1 MAAAW
6 MAQTGVKALLIDER
20 SGHRFNGRAD
30 GLESRTIEILD
41 SFGLADKVWAEANH
55 TVEICLWV
63 RQNEEFLGDISPD
76 YGPTYIVRFS
86 RRSFAKT
93 QYISKLEARMVSV
106 L

>member
-20 SGHRFNGRAD
+20 SDHRFNGRAD

-55 TVEICLWV
+55 TVEISLWV
-63 RQNEEFLGDISPD
+63 SLHKIFLVI
-76 YGPTYIVRFS
+76 YILLI
-86 RRSFAKT
+86 AGLH
-93 QYISKLEARMVSV
+93 I
-106 L
+106 

>member
-6 MAQTGVKALLIDER
+6 MAQTGVKTLLIDEQPD
-20 SGHRFNGRAD
+20 HRTNGRAD
-30 GLESRTIEILD
+30 GLESRTLEILD

-63 RQNEEFLGDISPD
+63 RQCGILLVISPNC
-76 YGPTYIVRFS
+76 GPTYIVRFS
-86 RRSFAKT
+86 RWSYPKT
-93 QYISKLEARMVSV
+93 QHIAKFEARVVSV